1 MEALLDGES
10 VSGKEGNDKY
20 MFVAD
25 DTQTTSAFSVMNEL
39 RNRRC
44 LCDVVLVA
52 GNIEISA
59 HKVVL
64 ASCSRYFYAMF
75 AGEMVE
81 SRRDRI
87 EIKEIVEPESL
98 RLLVDFVYTGH
109 LEINSRNTQSLL
121 SAAALLHLESARQ
134 ACVDFLMRQ
143 LDPANCLGIR
153 AYADLHACEDLVQVC
168 DRFFCDHFAEVVES
182 EEFLSLSGDI
192 LEKLLVSDELNV
204 KHERQVY
211 QSVLA
216 WVKHNIKSRQTLLP
230 RLLARV
236 RLAQLSPSYLATV
249 VEKDP
254 VVRRDL
260 DCRDLIDEAKNHH
273 LLVDYL
279 SEDSD
284 DDFYEKQQ
292 RCRPR
297 KSTIGSLYA
306 VGGRGKSGEPYMSV
320 EKYDFRID
328 QWGPVAELNSRRR
341 HVGVAALDGH
351 IYAIGGH
358 DGEQHLN
365 TVECYNVEENRWEI
379 VQPMTTR
386 RRGVAVGILGGPL
399 YAIGEIM
406 ACDFLVVC
414 LYLPVCLSFVCQHK

>member
-10 VSGKEGNDKY
+10 ASFRESNDKY

-25 DTQTTSAFSVMNEL
+25 DIHTTAAFLVMNEL

-52 GNIEISA
+52 GDIEISA

-64 ASCSRYFYAMF
+64 ASASRYFYAMF

-98 RLLVDFVYTGH
+98 QLLVDFVYTGH

-121 SAAALLHLESARQ
+121 SAAVLLHLESARQ

-153 AYADLHACEDLVQVC
+153 GYADLHACEDLVRVC
-168 DRFFCDHFAEVVES
+168 DRFFYDHFADVVES
-182 EEFLSLSGDI
+182 EEYLSLPGNV
-192 LEKLLVSDELNV
+192 LEKLLESDELNV

-211 QSVLA
+211 EAVAA
-216 WVKHNIKSRQTLLP
+216 WVKHDIDSRQTLLP

-236 RLAQLSPSYLATV
+236 RLAQLSPSYLATI
-249 VEKDP
+249 VERDP

-260 DCRDLIDEAKNHH
+260 DCRDLIDEAKNYH
-273 LLVDYL
+273 LLVDSL

-284 DDFYEKQQ
+284 DDYCERQQ

-297 KSTIGSLYA
+297 KSTIGCLYA

-320 EKYDFRID
+320 EKYDFRVD
-328 QWGPVAELNSRRR
+328 QWESVAELNSRRR
-341 HVGVAALDGH
+341 HVGVAALDGL

-365 TVECYNVEENRWEI
+365 TVECYNVEANQWEI
-379 VQPMTTR
+379 VEPMMTQ

-399 YAIGEIM
+399 YAIGELM
-406 ACDFLVVC
+406 SES
-414 LYLPVCLSFVCQHK
+414 PVCVCVCSTVYVYVT